1 MPELPSPSMRLFFL
15 LLLGLLV
22 TTGADAAVP
31 EPAAPLVLPTD
42 EELAARLGF
51 LEQRLEAQRPTALAW
66 QYGWTGFY
74 IAGLATNVA
83 YAVRADDGDQRVR
96 GIVDAAKSG
105 LATVDMIRL
114 LRDPLP
120 GAAGAAPM
128 RAVAGEGRQARL
140 ERLAVGERQLRASA
154 ERAET
159 RYSWSRHLTGVATNL
174 LGGAAILALG
184 SAKDAAESTLI
195 GIAVGEVQIWSQPWR
210 PAGDLR
216 DYEARFP
223 AERAGWRLRGKG
235 TGVELVLNF

>member
-1 MPELPSPSMRLFFL
+1 MAEIPKLRAL
-15 LLLGLLV
+15 LACLLSLS
-22 TTGADAAVP
+22 AAPVLAAAA
-31 EPAAPLVLPTD
+31 EPAAPLVLPSD
-42 EELAARLGF
+42 EELAAQLGF

-66 QYGWTGFY
+66 QYGWTAFY
-74 IAGLATNVA
+74 VGSLASNVL

-105 LATVDMIRL
+105 LATAEMVKL

-128 RAVAGEGRQARL
+128 RAVTGDDRQARL

-154 ERAET
+154 QRAET
-159 RYSWSRHLTGVATNL
+159 RYSWHRHLSGIVTNL

-184 SAKDAAESTLI
+184 SERDAAESTLI

-210 PAGDLR
+210 PSGDLA
-216 DYEARFP
+216 DYERTFPDAAAAAWSVRARD
-223 AERAGWRLRGKG
+223 RGI
-235 TGVELVLNF
+235 ELVLRF

>member
-1 MPELPSPSMRLFFL
+1 MVEAANVRL
-15 LLLGLLV
+15 LLLVALIW
-22 TTGADAAVP
+22 TGPAVAA
-31 EPAAPLVLPTD
+31 EPGTPLVLPTD
-42 EELAARLGF
+42 QELAAQLGF
-51 LEQRLEAQRPTALAW
+51 LEERLDAQRPTALAW

-74 IAGLATNVA
+74 IAGLATNVM

-105 LATVDMIRL
+105 LATADMFRL

-128 RAVAGEGRQARL
+128 RAVPGAGRQARL

-216 DYEARFP
+216 DYEQRFP
-223 AERAGWRLRGKG
+223 AASTGWELRGKG
-235 TGVELVLNF
+235 TGVELALSF

>member
-1 MPELPSPSMRLFFL
+1 ML
-15 LLLGLLV
+15 LAVALTL
-22 TTGADAAVP
+22 AAGP
-31 EPAAPLVLPTD
+31 ALAAAAEPAAPLVMPSD
-42 EELAARLGF
+42 AELAARLG
-51 LEQRLEAQRPTALAW
+51 LVEERLEAQRPTALAW
-66 QYGWTGFY
+66 RYGWTGFY
-74 IAGLATNVA
+74 VVTLASGVL

-105 LATVDMIRL
+105 LATAEMVKL

-128 RAVAGEGRQARL
+128 RAVAGEDRQARL

-159 RYSWSRHLTGVATNL
+159 RYSWWRHLKGVATNL

-184 SAKDAAESTLI
+184 SKHDAVESTLV

-210 PAGDLR
+210 PTGDLA
-216 DYEARFP
+216 DYERAFPDAQTVWSVRARD
-223 AERAGWRLRGKG
+223 RGI
-235 TGVELVLNF
+235 ELVLRF